1 MKKYNQFEIFRF
13 IGAFSVLFFHVAKF
27 DNNIPILFR
36 NGPIWVYFFF
46 LLSGF
51 LLSYSYSNKEIDVKK
66 FYLTRVFKFYPTY
79 IFSLLLLL
87 KLSGK
92 MIYHIFLIQSWIF
105 GKALDYNSSAWYLSV
120 LAFLVLLFPFL
131 IKFQKRY
138 PKKFFYAVI
147 SLNLYTYYIYIS
159 FVKYSDIEFV
169 HHAINYF
176 PLMHVSSFVLGM
188 ELLNW
193 IKKFKKR
200 KLYSILV
207 VLYFLFLI
215 LFNQYNIFVPYVST
229 LVTLG
234 FVPLIVF
241 LILDDGIVS
250 NFLGNKF
257 FVYLGNLSFS
267 IYILHIP
274 LYFLYKKYISE
285 INNYRNF
292 IIFFCILFVVS
303 NFTKYFIE
311 SKYYRFLCKK
321 YNV

>member
-1 MKKYNQFEIFRF
+1 
-13 IGAFSVLFFHVAKF
+13 
-27 DNNIPILFR
+27 
-36 NGPIWVYFFF
+36 
-46 LLSGF
+46 
-51 LLSYSYSNKEIDVKK
+51 
-66 FYLTRVFKFYPTY
+66 
-79 IFSLLLLL
+79 
-87 KLSGK
+87 
-92 MIYHIFLIQSWIF
+92 
-105 GKALDYNSSAWYLSV
+105 
-120 LAFLVLLFPFL
+120 
-131 IKFQKRY
+131 
-138 PKKFFYAVI
+138 
-147 SLNLYTYYIYIS
+147 
-159 FVKYSDIEFV
+159 
-169 HHAINYF
+169 
-176 PLMHVSSFVLGM
+176 MHVSSFVLGM

-274 LYFLYKKYISE
+274 LYLGAS
-285 INNYRNF
+285 R
-292 IIFFCILFVVS
+292 S
-303 NFTKYFIE
+303 
-311 SKYYRFLCKK
+311 
-321 YNV
+321 